1 MTETQPKKIG
11 GEYGEVRANIDIDK
25 LNVYLKKN
33 VEAIKGPI
41 DIKQFKVGVI
51 IGSLLL
57 ADWTILQ
64 FGQVGSYSL
73 H

>member
-41 DIKQFKVGVI
+41 DIKQFKVCAI

-57 ADWTILQ
+57 AD
-64 FGQVGSYSL
+64 
-73 H
+73 